1 MQDVKYLP
9 RPVPLSL
16 MLHLILIRLDVD
28 DRVQIVQDV
37 AKLIFQLLREP
48 MGFDEGV
55 RVGDLNMDIQVPV

>member
-1 MQDVKYLP
+1 
-9 RPVPLSL
+9 
-16 MLHLILIRLDVD
+16 MLHLILIWLDVD